1 MKGKIKAHHVVL
13 AFMLALFLSF
23 MFFSGCGEET
33 KTVTKTVHDTL
44 TVTDTMYLE
53 VIRVDSPYATMSN
66 LTQGQTVKLT
76 VKATKQAVVGNLT
89 FYWFADGGQLD
100 QTEGDTVSW
109 KAPDDEGVYKVT
121 VHATDGEY
129 IGIGV
134 GLIGVGMYVP
144 TVTPYFVGGPDCG
157 GTICHAATVALWEET
172 GHAEAWATLQASGHA
187 SSSCNPCHTV
197 QDTIPGNSGF
207 NDAPIVRFEN
217 VQCENCHGPAS
228 DHLAGIGFPV
238 VSYDVMVCGVCH
250 NGTHHPYLAEWEAS
264 AHGHALE
271 NHGASV
277 ASCQGCHEG
286 VGGTVR
292 LSEDLGTFYGG
303 GSIARPDTT
312 LHPINCIT
320 CHNPHSDENP
330 GQVRTVADVHL
341 VEANGENPV
350 VVDGG
355 VGKLCMQCHHARH
368 SAEEQL
374 AEGDAHFGPHPS
386 TQADML
392 AGKSG
397 YEGVASAGYDWGRA
411 IHLYVENSCKTCHM
425 NEQEF
430 SQFGMAIVNHVF
442 EPTVEACEYCH
453 GEISDFSD
461 IPAAEDFDGNGT
473 VEGLQIEVEGLLELL
488 TEALVA
494 DGLDTLGVGV
504 AGALGDTSKSTYVQ
518 REAGYNLV
526 FVEDD
531 GSMGVHNPRYAI
543 KLLQQ
548 SYQYLTGSLPKNAA
562 ILRSDEKPVA
572 W

>member
-1 MKGKIKAHHVVL
+1 MKGKIKAHHLIL

-23 MFFSGCGEET
+23 MFFSGCGEKT
-33 KTVTKTVHDTL
+33 KTVTEKVYVHDTL

-53 VIRVDSPYATMSN
+53 VVRVDSPYATLSN
-66 LTQGQTVKLT
+66 ITQGETVQLT
-76 VKATKQAVVGNLT
+76 VKATKADFVGNLT

-109 KAPDDEGVYKVT
+109 KAPDDAGVSKIT

-134 GLIGVGMYVP
+134 GLIGVGMYAP
-144 TVTPYFVGGPDCG
+144 TRTPYFVGGPTCDCH
-157 GTICHAATVALWEET
+157 GTLLADWEDT
-172 GHAEAWATLQASGHA
+172 GHAVAWATLQASGHA
-187 SSSCNPCHTV
+187 LPSCNPCHTV

-207 NDAPIVRFEN
+207 NDAPIVKFEN
-217 VQCENCHGPAS
+217 VQCEDCHGPAS
-228 DHLAGIGFPV
+228 DHLATLSPEDIII
-238 VSYDVMVCGVCH
+238 SYDVMVCGICH

-264 AHGHALE
+264 LHGHALE

-286 VGGTVR
+286 VAGAVR
-292 LSEDLGTFYGG
+292 LSGDLGTFYGS

-312 LHPINCIT
+312 LQPINCIT

-341 VEANGENPV
+341 VEANGANPIV
-350 VVDGG
+350 TDGG

-374 AEGDAHFGPHPS
+374 AEGDDHFGPHPS

-430 SQFGMAIVNHVF
+430 SQFGAAIVNHIF
-442 EPTVEACEYCH
+442 EPTVEACAYCH
-453 GEISDFSD
+453 GTISSFSD
-461 IPAAEDFDGNGT
+461 IPAAADYDGDGT
-473 VEGLQIEVEGLLELL
+473 VEGLQVEVEGLLDSL
-488 TEALVA
+488 THALVLS
-494 DGLDTLGVGV
+494 GLDTTGGI
-504 AGALGDTSKSTYVQ
+504 ANALGNDSISTYVQ
-518 REAGYNLV
+518 RQAGYNLV

-531 GSMGVHNPRYAI
+531 GSMGVHNPRYAVR
-543 KLLQQ
+543 LLQQ
-548 SYQYLTGSLPKNAA
+548 SYQFLTGSMPKNAA
-562 ILRSDEKPVA
+562 ILRGDEKPVA